1 MKKPRLTERDRLEIE
16 LGLKAGKTPYA
27 IAKELGRPA
36 KTVVREIRA
45 RLTESEKGAFGRV
58 TNRCAHRMQCQA
70 RKLCAHCLY
79 DGNRRCC
86 LCRLCNRV
94 CRQFVEQPCE
104 KLARSPWVCNGCRD
118 EPRCVLRKKYYQHDA
133 AQKNYREVLVQTR
146 TGANYSEAEIAAF
159 DATLHELLL
168 KGQSVHAAMTNNPG
182 LFPMCEKT
190 VYRYIAGGL
199 LSSKNHHLPEK
210 MKLKPRKGKSVEH
223 KVDATCRIGR
233 TYEDYQRFLAEHPGT
248 PVVEMDTV
256 EGVKG
261 GKVLFTLHF
270 MPQDFMLAFLLERK
284 CAAAVTEVFAR
295 IRGLLR
301 KAYGEKAEEMFMRLF
316 PVILTDNGTE
326 FTDPAGI
333 ENDEQGR
340 AQTSLFYCD
349 ACQSWQKAHVERN
362 HELLRKVLPK
372 GTAYTEPTSFDG
384 LTQEQVARLLSH
396 VNGYVR
402 KSIGDRTPWQLFAE
416 SFGAECA
423 ALFGVVEIAP
433 NDVCLKPS
441 LLGIEV
447 RVKKMD

>member
-27 IAKELGRPA
+27 IARALGRPT
-36 KTVVREIRA
+36 KTIVREIRN
-45 RLTESEKGAFGRV
+45 RRQESDKGAFGRV
-58 TNRCAHRMQCQA
+58 TNRCAHRMECQA

-94 CRQFVEQPCE
+94 CKQFVEQPCPR
-104 KLARSPWVCNGCRD
+104 LRRSPWVCNGCKD
-118 EPRCVLRKKYYQHDA
+118 EPRCVLRKQYYQHDA
-133 AQKNYREVLVQTR
+133 AQRDYREVLVQTR
-146 TGANYSEAEIAAF
+146 TGANFSEDEIAAF
-159 DATLHELLL
+159 DRTLLELTR
-168 KGQSVHAAMTNNPG
+168 KGQSIHAAMTNNPG

-190 VYRYIAGGL
+190 VYRYVAGGL
-199 LSSKNHHLPEK
+199 LLTKNADLPEK
-210 MKLKPRKGKSVEH
+210 MKLKPRRRKSVEH
-223 KVDATCRIGR
+223 KVDTRCRIGR
-233 TYEDYQRFLAEHPGT
+233 TYADYQRFCAEHPGT

-261 GKVLFTLHF
+261 GKVLLTLQF
-270 MPQDFMLAFLLERK
+270 MPQDFLLAFLLPSK
-284 CAAAVTEVFAR
+284 CSAAVTEVFAE
-295 IRGLLR
+295 IRRRLDE
-301 KAYGEKAEEMFMRLF
+301 AYGERGAEMFMRLF
-316 PVILTDNGTE
+316 PVILTDNGSE
-326 FTDPAGI
+326 FSDPARI
-333 ENDEQGR
+333 ENDGQGR

-372 GTAYTEPTSFDG
+372 GTHCLEPTSFDG
-384 LTQEQVARLLSH
+384 LTQEQVALMLSH

-402 KSIGDRTPWQLFAE
+402 RSIGNKTPWQLFAE
-416 SFGAECA
+416 SFGPECA
-423 ALFGVVEIAP
+423 NLFGVVEIAP

-447 RVKKMD
+447 RVRKLD